1 MKKKRKK
8 QHRIRK
14 ICLGLLLSCFCILVG
29 AGVFFGIRGYGLYR
43 EATAEE
49 SLEERIEKVRSIEH
63 FTRYSEMP
71 RFYRQAVISV
81 EDHRFWEHYGI
92 DPIAVTRAVWTNL
105 KTMSFA
111 EGGSTITQQL
121 AKNLLFTQDKRIERK
136 VAEVFAAFEI
146 EAEYTKEEIFE
157 LYVNAAYFGSG
168 YYGIYQAARG
178 YFGKEPMEL
187 NDYESAMLAGI
198 PNAPSAYSPDTSKE
212 MAFRRVKQVLD
223 SMVRHKIITREEA
236 GRIERERVT
245 FLQEYS
251 GKWEYYCR

>member
-111 EGGSTITQQL
+111 EGGPLRSSLPKTCCL
-121 AKNLLFTQDKRIERK
+121 RRIK
-136 VAEVFAAFEI
+136 G
-146 EAEYTKEEIFE
+146 
-157 LYVNAAYFGSG
+157 LSG
-168 YYGIYQAARG
+168 RW
-178 YFGKEPMEL
+178 
-187 NDYESAMLAGI
+187 
-198 PNAPSAYSPDTSKE
+198 
-212 MAFRRVKQVLD
+212 RRCL
-223 SMVRHKIITREEA
+223 RHLR
-236 GRIERERVT
+236 
-245 FLQEYS
+245 
-251 GKWEYYCR
+251 